1 MCHQGLFLSQSLVVF
16 KEFINVRQVEFE
28 PRQQNQKPACK
39 QEYPTKQQQQTNK
52 KHTNT
57 HAHTRARARA
67 HTHTHTHRGD
77 IIAISASWALYDK
90 AKRTVSHWN
99 AICPGKGRR
108 KRSPLTSWAFFRW
121 SLSSQNLVRK
131 ATLGSHTLFCRGT
144 ETEGERAATTDG
156 GWNRRSPVEL
166 KASDL

>member
-28 PRQQNQKPACK
+28 PSQQNQKPTCK
-39 QEYPTKQQQQTNK
+39 QEYPTKKQN
-52 KHTNT
+52 TNT
-57 HAHTRARARA
+57 QTRTHARARARA
-67 HTHTHTHRGD
+67 HTHTQAQATLSQSLPPGRCMTRPKVQFLTGTPFVRG
-77 IIAISASWALYDK
+77 
-90 AKRTVSHWN
+90 R
-99 AICPGKGRR
+99 GGE
-108 KRSPLTSWAFFRW
+108 RSPLTSWAFFRW

-131 ATLGSHTLFCRGT
+131 AILGSHTLFCRGT